1 MGGSGARALIVV
13 ENNSVPFDRRVWRE
27 AQTLRDAGWSVSVIS
42 PMAVRYSEGGTGIA
56 GEDAP
61 YELLDGIHIYRYPLR
76 AAEGGPLGFAREY
89 LVAFW
94 RTLRLARRVWRER
107 GADVVQVCNPP
118 DFFFPLGW
126 LSRASGRAFIFDH
139 HDLVPESVA
148 SRWHGLGGAMLGLI
162 ARAAERL
169 TMRAA
174 DVVIATN
181 QSYRE
186 VALERGRCAPE
197 RVVVVR
203 NGPRVDQVVRQPGD
217 RSLRSGRR
225 YLVGYLGIMGPQD
238 GLELLMDA
246 IETVVQGRG
255 RRDVQFLLVG
265 DGPMRPWLL
274 EEARRRGVHEF
285 VTLPGLAVGMDEWV
299 RYLSAPDVCVA
310 PEPPTAFNS
319 RSTITKVAEYMA
331 MGQPIVAFDLKE
343 TRHTA
348 DAAAVYVADPSGA
361 AMADALLALLA
372 DPAQREAMATAGI
385 ARVRTTLSW
394 ESQEPELLRAYELA
408 LRCVSPAGTTR

>member
-1 MGGSGARALIVV
+1 MEGTDARALIIV

-42 PMAVRYSEGGTGIA
+42 PMAVRYSEGGTQIQ

-61 YELLDGIHIYRYPLR
+61 YEVLDGIHVYRYPLR

-94 RTLRLARRVWRER
+94 RTLRLTLRVWRER

-126 LSRASGRAFIFDH
+126 LCRASGRGFVFDH

-148 SRWHGLGGAMLGLI
+148 SRWRGTKGGVLGWI

-169 TMRAA
+169 TMHTA
-174 DVVIATN
+174 DVVISTN

-186 VALERGRCAPE
+186 IALRRGRCAPD
-197 RVVVVR
+197 RVIIVR
-203 NGPRVDQVVRQPGD
+203 NGPKLAQVAPQPPD
-217 RSLRSGRR
+217 PSLRNGRR

-238 GLELLMDA
+238 GLELLTD
-246 IETVVQGRG
+246 VVEAVVHGHA

-265 DGPMRPWLL
+265 DGPMRPWLRD
-274 EEARRRGVHEF
+274 EAQRRGVDEF
-285 VTLPGLAVGMDEWV
+285 VTLPGLAVGLGEWL
-299 RYLSAPDVCVA
+299 RYLSAPDVCLA

-319 RSTITKVAEYMA
+319 HSTITKIAEYMA
-331 MGQPIVAFDLKE
+331 MGRPIVSFDLKE
-343 TRHTA
+343 TRYTA
-348 DAAAVYVADPSGA
+348 ENAAVYVAEPSGA
-361 AMADALLALLA
+361 AMATVLVELLEN
-372 DPAQREAMATAGI
+372 PGQREVMARAGM
-385 ARVRTTLSW
+385 ARARATLSW
-394 ESQEPELLRAYELA
+394 ERQEPELLRAYQLA
-408 LRCVSPAGTTR
+408 LERCKGLHP

>member
-1 MGGSGARALIVV
+1 MAAPVARALIIV

-27 AQTLRDAGWSVSVIS
+27 AQTLRDAGWSVAVIS
-42 PMAVRYSEGGTGIA
+42 PMAVRYSDGGTRIT

-61 YELLDGIHIYRYPLR
+61 YELLEGIHVYRYPLE

-94 RTLRLARRVWRER
+94 WTLRLMRQVWRER

-126 LSRASGRAFIFDH
+126 LCRATGRAFVFDH
-139 HDLVPESVA
+139 HDLVPESVSA
-148 SRWHGLGGAMLGLI
+148 RWQGGKGAVLGSI
-162 ARAAERL
+162 ARTAERL

-174 DVVIATN
+174 HVVISTN

-186 VALERGRCAPE
+186 IALGRGRCAAE
-197 RVVVVR
+197 RVVIVR
-203 NGPRVDQVVRQPGD
+203 NGPKLAQVARRPPD
-217 RSLRSGRR
+217 ASLRAGRR

-238 GLELLMDA
+238 GLELLLDA
-246 IETVVQGRG
+246 VEAVVHGQG
-255 RRDVQFLLVG
+255 RRDVQFLVVG
-265 DGPMRPWLL
+265 DGPMRPWLA
-274 EEARRRGVHEF
+274 EEARRRGVEAF
-285 VTLPGLAVGMDEWV
+285 VMLPGLAVGMDEWL
-299 RYLSAPDVCVA
+299 RYLSAPDLCLA
-310 PEPPTAFNS
+310 PEPPTKFNS
-319 RSTITKVAEYMA
+319 HSTITKVAEYMA

-348 DAAAVYVADPSGA
+348 QDAAVYVAEPSGR
-361 AMADALLALLA
+361 AMADALLALLE
-372 DPAQREAMATAGI
+372 DPDRRSEMARAGLER
-385 ARVRTTLSW
+385 ARTSLSW

-408 LRCVSPAGTTR
+408 LRNR